1 MGVCASES
9 KEEMREVAKRRRNM
23 RTMKI
28 KPLEQIKEGRG
39 LISEKNLKHFIIRN
53 FDKYDASGDGKLSKE
68 ELRQFFSDI
77 IKRKKAGKGT

>member
-28 KPLEQIKEGRG
+28 KPLE
-39 LISEKNLKHFIIRN
+39 
-53 FDKYDASGDGKLSKE
+53 
-68 ELRQFFSDI
+68 
-77 IKRKKAGKGT
+77 